1 MLVPAQTASFGFI
14 FFAVLGVR
22 GLGAGVWLG
31 PRVAR
36 VAGCA
41 AEFEGDEVVFP
52 VVGQVGVG
60 VAVVDDAL
68 RLERVGLRGRERTV
82 AVQPETQM
90 VLWMVDWVTSGCS
103 VQEES
108 GSGSLEVE
116 QVEAWTVPAVVA

>member
-1 MLVPAQTASFGFI
+1 
-14 FFAVLGVR
+14 
-22 GLGAGVWLG
+22 
-31 PRVAR
+31 
-36 VAGCA
+36 
-41 AEFEGDEVVFP
+41 VVFP